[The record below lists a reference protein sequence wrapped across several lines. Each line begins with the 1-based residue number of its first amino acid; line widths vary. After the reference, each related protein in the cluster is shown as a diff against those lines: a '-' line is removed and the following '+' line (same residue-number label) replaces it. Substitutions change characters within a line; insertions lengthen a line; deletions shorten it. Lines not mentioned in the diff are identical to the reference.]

1 VKYHNKKTT
10 VDGITFHSKKEAAR
24 YQELKLLEKAKEI
37 SNLKL
42 QVPFVIE
49 VAGRHI
55 CKYLADF
62 TYFDKEGEFF
72 VEDVKG
78 VRTQTYRLKKKLV
91 EALYGIE
98 ILET

>member
-1 VKYHNKKTT
+1 MKYHNKKTT
-10 VDGITFHSKKEAAR
+10 VNGITFHSKKEAAR
-24 YQELKLLEKAKEI
+24 YQELKLQEKAKEI

-42 QVPFVIE
+42 QVPFIIE
-49 VAGRHI
+49 VGGRHI

-78 VRTQTYRLKKKLV
+78 CRTSVYRLKKKLV